1 VGFDMCLTL
10 AITWPQGELN
20 GEGGFAV
27 AAQVHGDVM
36 L

>member
-1 VGFDMCLTL
+1 VFTL